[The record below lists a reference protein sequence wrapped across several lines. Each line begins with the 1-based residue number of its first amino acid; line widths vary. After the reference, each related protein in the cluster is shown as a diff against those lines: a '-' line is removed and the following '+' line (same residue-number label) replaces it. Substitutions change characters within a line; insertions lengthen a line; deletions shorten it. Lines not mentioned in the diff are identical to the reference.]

1 MAIIRPKNV
10 PVSNLS
16 GTLTNAQ
23 LPTLD
28 YSILPPGSVIQ
39 TQHYRY
45 DTNADSYDTI
55 GEQVLALSPLVAT
68 FTPRFASSKLHIK
81 AAMHVRV
88 ITPPGITFGIN
99 RDGVALDG
107 MVNRNGKDFFY
118 KGDSVNHHYT
128 TNVEAYVDAGSIS
141 PTTFRVWGQ
150 GWGSGTWEIS
160 YGHGEHCITVME
172 IKQ

>member
-1 MAIIRPKNV
+1 MAIIRPKNI
-10 PVSNLS
+10 PVANLS
-16 GTLTNAQ
+16 GTLTNIQ

-28 YSILPPGSVIQ
+28 YSKLPSGSVIQ

-81 AAMHVRV
+81 ATMHVRI